1 MMQRSNEM
9 MLIFW
14 DRDITEIQELVAQ
27 VFGWNLLEG
36 NLNSSSW
43 RSYRG
48 LWLLSS
54 STDMESSQLAKP
66 PRPFQFKDTWPLN
79 QGSEVRK
86 APTAIY
92 KCPHFSW
99 AGRWQQGVRLLSTIR
114 SPCSSTNLVKANPE
128 YVISRWKRVMTGDWL
143 PDKRNTKCQVVRE
156 ASSELASLLLI
167 NCLVTITRSRCW
179 PGNPGLCHSVIC
191 LPVSAATSDTYRHIY
206 WKLPLAQWLV

>member
-14 DRDITEIQELVAQ
+14 DRVITEIQVLVAR
-27 VFGWNLLEG
+27 VFEWNLLEG

-43 RSYRG
+43 CSYRG

-54 STDMESSQLAKP
+54 CTEMESSQLAKP

-86 APTAIY
+86 AVTAIY
-92 KCPHFSW
+92 KCPCFGW
-99 AGRWQQGVRLLSTIR
+99 AGRWQQGVSLLTTIR

-128 YVISRWKRVMTGDWL
+128 SVNQQVKMGDDRRLTSRQMKHKTPSCEG
-143 PDKRNTKCQVVRE
+143 
-156 ASSELASLLLI
+156 S
-167 NCLVTITRSRCW
+167 
-179 PGNPGLCHSVIC
+179 
-191 LPVSAATSDTYRHIY
+191 
-206 WKLPLAQWLV
+206 